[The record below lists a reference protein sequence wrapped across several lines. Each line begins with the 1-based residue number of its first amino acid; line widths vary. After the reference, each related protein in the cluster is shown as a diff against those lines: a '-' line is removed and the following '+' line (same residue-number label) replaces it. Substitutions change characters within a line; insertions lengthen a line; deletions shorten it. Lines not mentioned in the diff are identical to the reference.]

1 MKTGMPTA
9 IHSLSNWIS
18 GPDYMKTQKGLSLIE
33 LLIAVALAVTI
44 IAGIVQ
50 VFLSNRQAFNLS
62 ESMIRVQE
70 SGRFAV
76 RYISE
81 VVRDTGSYGCVPT
94 IDTESGNVQSRIA
107 GVTDLNP
114 IQTVASATAPVWDAS
129 ADGDAVAGDFD
140 DPDVI
145 SMLQL
150 ENDETRIEDALTVQ
164 TLEVTDA
171 SDFDAGDYILVTN
184 CLVAD
189 FAEVDSVSGDEVTV
203 DTLNLRKT
211 LYDQINKR
219 SAITHIRHVSF
230 SVDAEEN
237 LIISVNGV
245 DQEVVSG
252 IENIQF
258 QYGVDLG
265 TADSRDNVPDY
276 FADIEDIPA
285 DEVDNIVAV
294 NISVLA
300 VSGTADDGDAENV
313 TTDGQTITFNEQT
326 MVMDDQRYR
335 SVFQSTVVLRNE
347 VGGI

>member
-1 MKTGMPTA
+1 MK
-9 IHSLSNWIS
+9 N
-18 GPDYMKTQKGLSLIE
+18 QKGLSLIE
-33 LLIAVALAVTI
+33 LMIAMVLAMVI

-50 VFLSNRQAFNLS
+50 VFLSNRQAFSLS

-81 VVRDTGSYGCVPT
+81 VIRDTGSYGCVPT
-94 IDTESGNVQSRIA
+94 IDSESGNVQSRID

-114 IQTVASATAPVWDAS
+114 IQTVASTTAPVWDATT
-129 ADGDAVAGDFD
+129 DGAANAGDFD

-150 ENDETRIEDALTVQ
+150 VSDETRITDALTVQ
-164 TLEVTDA
+164 TLEVVDA
-171 SDFDAGDYILVTN
+171 SEFDSGDYIIVTN
-184 CLVAD
+184 CMVAD
-189 FAEVDSVSGDEVTV
+189 LAEIDSVGGNEVTV

-219 SAITHIRHVSF
+219 SSIAHFRHVSF
-230 SVDAEEN
+230 SIDAEEN
-237 LIISVNGV
+237 LIISLNGV

-258 QYGVDLG
+258 QYGVDTG
-265 TADSRDNVPDY
+265 EDFVPDY

-285 DEVDNIVAV
+285 ASVEDIVAV

-300 VSGTADDGDAENV
+300 VSGTEDSGDAENV
-313 TTDGQTITFNEQT
+313 TTENQTITFNGQDLPAE
-326 MVMDDQRYR
+326 DQRYR

-347 VGGI
+347 LN